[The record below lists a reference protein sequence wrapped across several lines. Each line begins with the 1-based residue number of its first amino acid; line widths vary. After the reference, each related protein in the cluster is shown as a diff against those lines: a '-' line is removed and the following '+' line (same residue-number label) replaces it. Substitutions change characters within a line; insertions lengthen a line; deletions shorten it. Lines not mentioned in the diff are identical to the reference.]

1 MLKEL
6 INGQNL
12 PVADFSVRFKDKE
25 ILEVFPGSFFT
36 YCYNWQDF
44 AMRVSI
50 TLQEN
55 LRDPLLS
62 LGNALGK
69 EIQRRSKSLIA
80 FLQVPSL

>member
-1 MLKEL
+1 MITKPRTESYRTSD
-6 INGQNL
+6 IEKVSTE
-12 PVADFSVRFKDKE
+12 P
-25 ILEVFPGSFFT
+25 LEFFPGFPIAFF
-36 YCYNWQDF
+36 YKWKDF

-50 TLQEN
+50 TLQSSGN
-55 LRDPLLS
+55 LRNLLLS